1 MENILLS
8 FAIFIKAINPGY
20 TIDGHSNV
28 GEFIELARAPENSE
42 NPETSSDVP
51 LSLAGLS
58 ISYTNSSGNS
68 VVLYEFPEN
77 SWMTGD
83 TILLRLASSPE
94 AASADLNYSKTL
106 ALSAGPL
113 TLKLNDK
120 IIDSVCWTG
129 KNDCLPAFSA
139 SQPTT
144 LVRNPIS
151 LDFSHESAYSPTF
164 DATQPGYYVEAANDE
179 ILPREC
185 HNLRFSEILSYY
197 ETAKSEQFIEFYN
210 PTADPIILDNC
221 QIKYKNKFYSLS
233 GTVQPDAYFVRLL
246 SDFSLTKNPTTS
258 NIIELIDADNSVADT
273 LTYYNGQKK
282 ATSYAMVGYDA
293 NGDELWYTT
302 YHPTPGEPNIYQ
314 EYRTCEAG
322 KVINT
327 DTGNCVKVADETD
340 KVCEE
345 GKYLNPLTN
354 RCKKYEVAEE
364 KICDEGYYLN
374 PDTNRCK
381 KIKDNDGA
389 EYSLVSTEDGKSS
402 FVALIAVIIV
412 AVAGLVYV
420 VYEFRHEIKR
430 LFDKVF
436 RRAPHKPH
444 PGSDRH

>member
-20 TIDGHSNV
+20 TIDGRSNV
-28 GEFIELARAPENSE
+28 GEFIELARVPETPENSE
-42 NPETSSDVP
+42 ASSDTP

-58 ISYTNSSGNS
+58 IGYTNSSGNS
-68 VVLYEFPEN
+68 VVLYEFPDN

-83 TILLRLASSPE
+83 TILLRLASSPK
-94 AASADLNYSKTL
+94 APQADLNYSKTL

-113 TLKLNDK
+113 TLNLNDK

-129 KNDCLPAFSA
+129 RNDCFPAFSA
-139 SQPTT
+139 ANPTT
-144 LVRNPIS
+144 LVRDLDS
-151 LDFSHESAYSPTF
+151 FDFSHQSAYLPSF
-164 DATQPGYYVEAANDE
+164 DATHPSYYVEVTNDE
-179 ILPREC
+179 TLPREC

-210 PTADPIILDNC
+210 PTADPIILNHC
-221 QIKYKNKFYSLS
+221 QIKYKNKLYPLS
-233 GTVQPDAYFVRLL
+233 GTVSPDGYFLRLL
-246 SDFSLTKNPTTS
+246 DDFSLTKNPTTS
-258 NIIELIDADNSVADT
+258 NTIELIDADSSTADT
-273 LTYYNGQKK
+273 LTYPNGQKK
-282 ATSYAMVGYDA
+282 ATSYAMVGYD
-293 NGDELWYTT
+293 NSGEELWRTT

-327 DTGNCVKVADETD
+327 DTGNCVKIADEAD

-354 RCKKYEVAEE
+354 RCKKYEIAEE
-364 KICDEGYYLN
+364 KVCDEGYYLN
-374 PDTNRCK
+374 PETNRCK

-389 EYSLVSTEDGKSS
+389 EYSLATTEDGKSS
-402 FVALIAVIIV
+402 FAALIAVIIV
-412 AVAGLVYV
+412 ATAGLVYII
-420 VYEFRHEIKR
+420 YEFRHEIKR

-436 RRAPHKPH
+436 RRVPRKPR
-444 PGSDRH
+444 PGSGRH